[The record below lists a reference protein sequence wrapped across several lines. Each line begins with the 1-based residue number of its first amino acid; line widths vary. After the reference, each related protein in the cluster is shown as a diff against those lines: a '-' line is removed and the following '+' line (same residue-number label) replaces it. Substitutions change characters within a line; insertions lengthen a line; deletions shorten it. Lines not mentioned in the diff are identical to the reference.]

1 MLYLA
6 YGANTN
12 RGAMAYRCPE
22 SVFVG
27 IADLP
32 GFELVFRGVA
42 DLRPAPAR
50 SVQVALWD
58 ITDTDLAALDRFEG
72 YPRLYTRRKIP
83 FTPLNL
89 RQSIA
94 GTRAW
99 VYTMTPGPALA
110 PPVPY
115 YLDALVEGYRDCDL
129 PGQQL
134 ATALALL
141 PGRSSPNRGHVSRQW
156 AL

>member
-12 RGAMAYRCPE
+12 RAAMAYRCPGAE
-22 SVFVG
+22 FVG
-27 IADLP
+27 LADLP
-32 GFELVFRGVA
+32 GYELVFRGVA
-42 DLRPAPAR
+42 DLRPAPDQA
-50 SVQVALWD
+50 VQVALWD
-58 ITDTDLAALDRFEG
+58 ITEADLAALDRFEG
-72 YPRLYTRRKIP
+72 YPRLYTRRQVP
-83 FTPLNL
+83 FTPLSL
-89 RQSIA
+89 RQPIS

-115 YLDALVEGYRDCDL
+115 YLDALQEGYRDCDL

-134 ATALALL
+134 TAALALL
-141 PGRSSPNRGHVSRQW
+141 PGRGSPAPGHVSRQW